1 MVEDENEDAICNLD
15 QVQDAFIFCPIIKSI
30 EMDSI
35 MAQGI
40 FQSENEMSEGDERK
54 HSFRHKLTEITF
66 DKECY
71 TRDKFQTV
79 EHVLNNMK
87 INTNEEEFVAS
98 LNVSGIF
105 KFEKEAPINNWLDTN
120 LESIHGATINL
131 PVDWVQV
138 VELNKNVNWPLFTSI
153 AIDRIEKE
161 RLSIPI
167 EAFQFWEQKEFKK
180 MLNEVMDKSAFYKF
194 CHEEEESQG
203 IAYLLLE
210 MFKIRRTISVLNT
223 NPDQAEEFFK
233 IKWGKSPS
241 GYRIIKKLC
250 KLKNSSIKKI
260 FKELPILECENDHAK
275 AINYLLLALTAYR
288 AATQVIYDR
297 LINVVIVCSIFKPMF
312 RTRKYNELN
321 WSHQAIFNL
330 LRSATNIFL
339 IKTLEEF
346 HGLKA
351 NMLDNEEYIVAN
363 IKANEKDPVKQ
374 NLKIIKWFM
383 INELPAK
390 PMHPSN
396 FLPDWERV
404 ERRDSTLAKV
414 QTIPSDKRN
423 QKEPKSD
430 KQKMVGHRMRFLI
443 GEENGIINAC
453 ITTSKEELDYQ
464 FQYPG
469 KNKVVKEYANI
480 RDFYSWGDEENT
492 VDTMTRKSDVSPTI
506 YDLRTPMKRKS
517 EKTDNKEI
525 VLLSDESTDI
535 QSNKKGSA
543 KRRTFTSLPATSLLE
558 VSLDDDQTR
567 VKSSGIGELHCYNN
581 DSNQFWTSYISL
593 LTRSINDTPI
603 YFQHQRTNQLTTEWP
618 NYSKQK
624 NKKWPI

>member
-1 MVEDENEDAICNLD
+1 
-15 QVQDAFIFCPIIKSI
+15 
-30 EMDSI
+30 
-35 MAQGI
+35 
-40 FQSENEMSEGDERK
+40 MSQFWK
-54 HSFRHKLTEITF
+54 
-66 DKECY
+66 
-71 TRDKFQTV
+71 
-79 EHVLNNMK
+79 VLKN
-87 INTNEEEFVAS
+87 
-98 LNVSGIF
+98 
-105 KFEKEAPINNWLDTN
+105 INNWLDTN
-120 LESIHGATINL
+120 LESIRGATINL

-167 EAFQFWEQKEFKK
+167 EAFQFWEQKEFRK

-203 IAYLLLE
+203 IAYMLLE
-210 MFKIRRTISVLNT
+210 MFKIRRTISVLNA

-233 IKWGKSPS
+233 FKWGKSPS

-250 KLKNSSIKKI
+250 KLKSSGIKKM
-260 FKELPILECENDHAK
+260 FKELPILECENDHAR
-275 AINYLLLALTAYR
+275 AMNYLLLALTAYR

-321 WSHQAIFNL
+321 WSHQAVFNL
-330 LRSATNIFL
+330 LRSAANIFL

-346 HGLKA
+346 HELKA
-351 NMLDNEEYIVAN
+351 NMLDNEEYILAN
-363 IKANEKDPVKQ
+363 IKEKDPVKR

-396 FLPDWERV
+396 FLPEWERS
-404 ERRDSTLAKV
+404 ERKDSTELIMAEV
-414 QTIPSDKRN
+414 QTIPSETRKQKESAEIN
-423 QKEPKSD
+423 QKGNTPKSD

-443 GEENGIINAC
+443 GEENGKINAC

-469 KNKVVKEYANI
+469 KNKVIKEYANI
-480 RDFYSWGDEENT
+480 RDFYSWEDKENT
-492 VDTMTRKSDVSPTI
+492 IDTMTSKSDISPTV
-506 YDLRTPMKRKS
+506 YDLHTPMKKRKS

-525 VLLSDESTDI
+525 VLLTDQSTDI
-535 QSNKKGSA
+535 QSNEKGYS
-543 KRRTFTSLPATSLLE
+543 R
-558 VSLDDDQTR
+558 
-567 VKSSGIGELHCYNN
+567 YN
-581 DSNQFWTSYISL
+581 D
-593 LTRSINDTPI
+593 
-603 YFQHQRTNQLTTEWP
+603 
-618 NYSKQK
+618 
-624 NKKWPI
+624 